1 MSQNN
6 HHETLVKS
14 LQQLKAWPHHV
25 NQIEIVETHIS
36 TVILTGEYAY
46 KIKKPVDFGFL
57 NFTRLADRKHFCEE
71 EIRLN
76 SRLAPSIYFDTVAIT
91 GSAEKPEIDGEG
103 EAIEYAVKMRQFD
116 QTGLL
121 DKLLAEGKVNETMID
136 MLADQIAD
144 FHENIPAASAE
155 SPLGQ
160 PEKIHFPMQQN
171 FDQLRPLIQNPDQ
184 QAQLE
189 RLEKWTNKQF
199 KQLERTLTERKEKGF
214 IRECHGDMHLGN
226 ITQIDHDIAIFD
238 GIEFNDDFR
247 WIDVMSELAFI
258 TMDLTDRGA
267 SHFAQ
272 RLLNHYLEITGDYA
286 GLKLLRF
293 YQVYR
298 AMVRAKVASLRLSQ
312 PGLSDD
318 ERQQIL
324 RQYQSYADLA
334 EQFTRTEKPA
344 LYLMYGLSGSGK
356 STVSGRLLESLGA
369 IRIRSDKERKRLF
382 GENKGNKDELNAGIY
397 NPEATEKTYQH
408 LLSLAETIIAAG
420 FPVIVDATFLQRA
433 QRQPFQNLAEQLG
446 VPFQILNLT
455 ASLES
460 LVQRVI
466 KRNKQAGNISDATEN
481 VIMQQ
486 QTLAEPPGKDE
497 PHTTVDTDGNIDYQ
511 QLGNKLKVN
520 S

>member
-14 LQQLKAWPHHV
+14 LRQLKAWPHPV
-25 NQIEIVETHIS
+25 GQIEIVETHIS

-57 NFTRLADRKHFCEE
+57 DFTRLADRKHFCEE

-76 SRLAPSIYFDTVAIT
+76 SRLAPSIYLDTVAIT
-91 GSAEKPEIDGEG
+91 GSANKPEISGQG

-116 QTGLL
+116 QSGLL
-121 DKLLAEGKVNETMID
+121 DKLLAEGKVSATMID
-136 MLADQIAD
+136 ELADQIAN
-144 FHENIPAASAE
+144 FHEKISTAPAK
-155 SPLGQ
+155 SPFGQ

-171 FDQLRPLIQNPDQ
+171 FDQLRPLLQDPDQ
-184 QAQLE
+184 QAQLG
-189 RLEKWTNKQF
+189 RLEKWTNTQF
-199 KQLERTLTERKEKGF
+199 DQLKPYLTERKENRF

-226 ITQIDHDIAIFD
+226 ITQIDHDIMIFD

-267 SHFAQ
+267 RHFAQ
-272 RLLNHYLEITGDYA
+272 RLLNRYLEITGDYT

-324 RQYQSYADLA
+324 RQYLSYADLA
-334 EQFTRTEKPA
+334 EQFTHTEKPA

-356 STVSGRLLESLGA
+356 STVSGQLLESLGA

-382 GENKGNKDELNAGIY
+382 GENTTNKDELNSGIY
-397 NPEATEKTYQH
+397 KPEATEKTYQH
-408 LLSLAETIIAAG
+408 LLSLAETIITAG
-420 FPVIVDATFLQRA
+420 FPVIVDATFLKRT
-433 QRQPFQNLAEQLG
+433 QRQPFQNLAEQLET
-446 VPFQILNLT
+446 PFQILNLT
-455 ASLES
+455 ASIES
-460 LVQRVI
+460 LQQRVT
-466 KRNKQAGNISDATEN
+466 KRNKQLGNISDATEN

-486 QTLAEPPGKDE
+486 QTQAEPPDADE
-497 PHTTVDTDGNIDYQ
+497 PHIIIDTDKDIDYQ
-511 QLGNKLKVN
+511 QLINK
-520 S
+520 

>member
-14 LQQLKAWPHHV
+14 LQQLKTWPHPV
-25 NQIEIVETHIS
+25 GQIEIVETHIS

-76 SRLAPSIYFDTVAIT
+76 SRLAPSIYLDTVVIT
-91 GSAEKPEIDGEG
+91 GSADKPEINGQGDT
-103 EAIEYAVKMRQFD
+103 IEYAVKMRQFD
-116 QTGLL
+116 QSGLL
-121 DKLLAEGKVNETMID
+121 DKLLFEDKVNEAMID
-136 MLADQIAD
+136 ALADQMAG
-144 FHENIPAASAE
+144 FHEKISAASAG
-155 SPLGQ
+155 SSFGQ

-171 FDQLRPLIQNPDQ
+171 FDQLRPLLQDPDQ
-184 QAQLE
+184 QAQLG
-189 RLEKWTNKQF
+189 RLEKWTNTQF
-199 KQLERTLTERKEKGF
+199 DQLKSCLTERKENGF

-247 WIDVMSELAFI
+247 WIDVISELAFI

-267 SHFAQ
+267 TRFAQ
-272 RLLNHYLEITGDYA
+272 RLLNRYLGITGDYA

-312 PGLSDD
+312 PSLSDD

-334 EQFTRTEKPA
+334 ERFTHAEKPV

-356 STVSGRLLESLGA
+356 STVSGHLLELINA

-382 GENKGNKDELNAGIY
+382 GENTGKKEELNTGIY
-397 NPEATEKTYQH
+397 NPETTEKTYRH
-408 LLSLAETIIAAG
+408 LLSLAETIISSG
-420 FPVIVDATFLQRA
+420 FPVIVDATFLKRA
-433 QRQPFQNLAEQLG
+433 LRQPFQDLATQLG
-446 VPFQILNLT
+446 VRFLILNLS
-455 ASLES
+455 ASIENLQ
-460 LVQRVI
+460 QRVT
-466 KRNKQAGNISDATEN
+466 KRNKQLENISDATEN
-481 VIMQQ
+481 VIMHQKTQ
-486 QTLAEPPGKDE
+486 AEPPGEDE
-497 PHTTVDTDGNIDYQ
+497 PHTTVDTDKDIDYQ
-511 QLGNKLKVN
+511 QLSNTLKV
-520 S
+520 SS